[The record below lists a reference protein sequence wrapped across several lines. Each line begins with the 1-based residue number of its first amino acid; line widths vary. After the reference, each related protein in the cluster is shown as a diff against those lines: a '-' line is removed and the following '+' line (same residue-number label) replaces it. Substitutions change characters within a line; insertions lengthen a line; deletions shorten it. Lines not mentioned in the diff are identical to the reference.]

1 MKTPPPPLLLL
12 RRDDGRAHA
21 AAVVVV
27 FPARGC
33 WQDRKRKREVKVR
46 RRMWWWPRWWVCGV
60 KRIAEKASSDGLKV
74 KWDTLIIPRDDEPP
88 ASVYPSPPSVGPAL
102 YNNVYSRGKTYFCV
116 FNKYFTTLFRALEVE
131 KCVVYRVE
139 FARFILPPR
148 YRRRRHRRGL
158 NTEYYY
164 ILLYNIRFADE
175 RILYTSSII

>member
-1 MKTPPPPLLLL
+1 
-12 RRDDGRAHA
+12 
-21 AAVVVV
+21 
-27 FPARGC
+27 
-33 WQDRKRKREVKVR
+33 
-46 RRMWWWPRWWVCGV
+46 MWRWPRWWVCGV

-116 FNKYFTTLFRALEVE
+116 FNKYFTTLFRASEVE

-148 YRRRRHRRGL
+148 HRRRGL

-164 ILLYNIRFADE
+164 ILVY
-175 RILYTSSII
+175 YYIIYYSQTNAF